1 MREYRGEDIMLH
13 DHPLMIDIDV
23 DQWRNLHEM
32 FLESAKEKTRIIIIR
47 EGEEIL
53 KFVHSQGE
61 EIIKSLKKVTDP
73 RKDARKVYEENKEKA
88 DFVLLVDR
96 KGVER
101 YFGEVQDLWNA
112 DEDLDEYVYRMYS
125 KLDEYEDEI
134 VTYPGPA
141 GKTLGLQWKLGLDY
155 PQVRGFIE
163 KVIPNNSVVV
173 MCIFED
179 SNLWASLI
187 LGFDEIGKIK
197 LITTVEKSKIT
208 ADWKKDYK
216 QIIKWAEEK
225 FWKCSLGLF
234 FDKGSMEMILKRE
247 EKLETIKS
255 LSKEGK
261 TIVYPI
267 PKMLHRQLRI

>member
-187 LGFDEIGKIK
+187 LGFDERGKIK

-247 EKLETIKS
+247 VRVTVEEQGGYI
-255 LSKEGK
+255 
-261 TIVYPI
+261 
-267 PKMLHRQLRI
+267 